1 MYRRKHIAEASLR
14 SEVCERRV
22 ATRIPP
28 PQICHRT
35 TVAVIV
41 EPAPVHEAARE
52 TLIPG
57 PLERAQDDAGERGLE
72 SLPPARHRSLQHWRR
87 RAQRRWKETR
97 CLAKI
102 VGKELIRTDVV
113 DVAAGLAF
121 WSMMSMVP
129 LLITV
134 AALLSLIRLPGLLP
148 QLLSVMALLV
158 PPDSLSMVEKMIGS
172 LLEPH
177 RGMLSFGILSYIWST
192 TGGFTSLITAL
203 NVAYDVTTPRSWL
216 RDRLRAV
223 ILTSTSGGLL
233 TVSLLALL
241 AGPHFGHFM
250 TNTFPIPAAFERMW
264 PAIRIATVFVTFV
277 VALELVYFLAPNRK
291 QRFTSTLPGA
301 IVAIALWFVGSSG
314 LAFYLNHLTNYSRL
328 YGGMGAVIG
337 LMFWIYLTALAILI
351 GAEVNAELAKRRD
364 SLFRAQVKASEG
376 MARDSSAPIG
386 AVEKRPA
393 A

>member
-1 MYRRKHIAEASLR
+1 MKQVPRLGFRKNALSSTHPLPQICIAQCIGGYCGAGCVRESSISGPLEHAQQRAPADAAQRGQEMAAPGEPRRPASLR
-14 SEVCERRV
+14 RWRHRMLRRW
-22 ATRIPP
+22 
-28 PQICHRT
+28 
-35 TVAVIV
+35 
-41 EPAPVHEAARE
+41 RE
-52 TLIPG
+52 T
-57 PLERAQDDAGERGLE
+57 
-72 SLPPARHRSLQHWRR
+72 
-87 RAQRRWKETR
+87 RW
-97 CLAKI
+97 LAAI
-102 VGKELIRTDVV
+102 VGRELLRTQVV
-113 DVAAGLAF
+113 DVAACLAF

-134 AALLSLIRLPGLLP
+134 AALLSVLHVPALLP

-192 TGGFTSLITAL
+192 TGGFASVITAL
-203 NVAYDVTTPRSWL
+203 NVAYDVKTPRSWL
-216 RDRLRAV
+216 RDRLQAV

-241 AGPHFGHFM
+241 AGPHFGHFLA
-250 TNTFPIPAAFERMW
+250 NTFPMPGAFERLW
-264 PAIRIATVFVTFV
+264 PAIRIATIFITFV

-301 IVAIALWFVGSSG
+301 VVAIALWFVGSAG
-314 LAFYLNHLTNYSRL
+314 LGFYLNHLTNYSRL

-337 LMFWIYLTALAILI
+337 LMFWMYLTALAILI

-364 SLFRAQVKASEG
+364 SLFRGNLKASEREQEIAKLK
-376 MARDSSAPIG
+376 MLQ
-386 AVEKRPA
+386 KRPA